1 MKLGITTGT
10 CASAAALGALFKAL
24 GKDPSYV
31 KTQLPNGEYI
41 DVEIIQAGVRSNGHY
56 FSMVKKYA
64 GDDPDITDGIL
75 IGASLLLRPGKQNIS
90 IIGGEGVGKV
100 TKPGLYLEP
109 GEWAINPVPKKQ
121 IIDNLLRFLPK
132 YWDLQVEIFVPN
144 GSKIATQTFNSELGI
159 EGGIS
164 ILGTTG
170 RVFPMSQGS
179 FMETIRLQIRQRIAL
194 GFHTLVLVPG
204 NYGEKFA
211 QSLGWDSQHIIRTS
225 GYIGFALDTA
235 RIEKAKRIVVIGQV
249 GKMVKIAGG
258 IFNTHNEVADA
269 RREILFAHLVRFG
282 LPTQFFDDI
291 WLATTAEQ
299 VSQILNS
306 WPSAAQF
313 WDYLAHEIA
322 QKINKRVKSQLSVE
336 VNIFS
341 LKQGLLGKDVLNE

>member
-31 KTQLPNGEYI
+31 KTELPNGEYI
-41 DVEIIQAGVRSNGHY
+41 DVEIIQAGVRSDGHY

-64 GDDPDITDGIL
+64 GDDPDVTDGIL
-75 IGASLLLRPGKQNIS
+75 IGASLLLTPGNQNIS
-90 IIGGEGVGKV
+90 IIGGEGVGKL

-121 IIDNLLRFLPK
+121 ITENLLRFLPK
-132 YWDLQVEIFVPN
+132 YWDLQVEIYVPN
-144 GSKIATQTFNSELGI
+144 GRKIATQTFNSELGI

-170 RVFPMSQGS
+170 RVFPMSQSS

-211 QSLGWDSQHIIRTS
+211 QSLGWNSQHIIRTS

-235 RIEKAKRIVVIGQV
+235 RIEKAKRIVMIGQV

-269 RREILFAHLVRFG
+269 RREILYAHLVRFG
-282 LPTQFFDDI
+282 LPNEYLDDI
-291 WLATTAEQ
+291 WNAPTAEQ
-299 VSQILNS
+299 VSQILTK
-306 WPSAAQF
+306 WPSASQF
-313 WDYLAHEIA
+313 WNSLAHEIA
-322 QKINKRVKSQLSVE
+322 QKIRKRMKNQLLVE
-336 VNIFS
+336 VHIFS
-341 LKQGLLGKDVLNE
+341 LKQGFLGKDTL

>member
-1 MKLGITTGT
+1 
-10 CASAAALGALFKAL
+10 
-24 GKDPSYV
+24 
-31 KTQLPNGEYI
+31 
-41 DVEIIQAGVRSNGHY
+41 
-56 FSMVKKYA
+56 
-64 GDDPDITDGIL
+64 
-75 IGASLLLRPGKQNIS
+75 
-90 IIGGEGVGKV
+90 
-100 TKPGLYLEP
+100 
-109 GEWAINPVPKKQ
+109 
-121 IIDNLLRFLPK
+121 
-132 YWDLQVEIFVPN
+132 
-144 GSKIATQTFNSELGI
+144 
-159 EGGIS
+159 
-164 ILGTTG
+164 
-170 RVFPMSQGS
+170 MSQGS

-194 GFHTLVLVPG
+194 GFPTLVLVPG

-211 QSLGWDSQHIIRTS
+211 QSLGWDYQHIIRTS

-322 QKINKRVKSQLSVE
+322 LKINKRIKSKLSVE
-336 VNIFS
+336 VYIFS
-341 LKQGLLGKDVLNE
+341 LKQGLLGKDVPDE